1 VVLTAFPL
9 LLIPIAIYNIMAFLI
24 QIDPADWNKPVFSP
38 IHMMSG
44 ADWTVTYSDML
55 IVLALILLFFEIIKA
70 TRHTRRSIIDHLLS
84 TAVFVGAL
92 VEFLLVKQAGTSLF
106 AIFIV
111 VCLVDVVGGYSVS
124 IRAASR
130 DYTVERADAL

>member
-1 VVLTAFPL
+1 MVLTAFPL

-24 QIDPADWNKPVFSP
+24 QFDAADWNKPIFSP

-44 ADWTVTYSDML
+44 AEWTVTSSDLL
-55 IVLALILLFFEIIKA
+55 IVLALFLLFFEIIKA

-84 TAVFVGAL
+84 TVVFIGAL
-92 VEFLLVKQAGTSLF
+92 VEFLLVRQAGTSLF

-111 VCLVDVVGGYSVS
+111 VCLVDVIGGYSVS

-130 DYTVERADAL
+130 DYTVERADVV